1 MKIVFMGTPEF
12 SQVSLERLLNSAPR
26 HQVVG
31 VLTQPDRPKGRG
43 MKVVPSPVKEVALRH
58 GLPVFQPQ
66 RLPDPEVMN
75 FLETTKPD
83 AMVVVAY
90 GLKIPAAMLTFT
102 PYGCINLHSSLLPK
116 YRGASPIQWALLNG
130 DQITGVTTMQMDEGW
145 DTGDML
151 MSNTIRI
158 NEEDNFASLHD
169 RLADLGADLLVETL
183 HQLAAGGITP
193 TPQNEAEATYA
204 RKLTE
209 EDLAIEWSR
218 SSRELFNKVRAL
230 NPWPGARTELNGEKI
245 KVWSA
250 RISTEDWGLAQA
262 LPGTIGEA
270 GKGEN
275 GIPVRTGDGALLID
289 ELQLPG
295 RKRLS
300 AAQFLAGNKISKG
313 MRFIF

>member
-26 HQVVG
+26 HQVIG

-43 MKVVPSPVKEVALRH
+43 MKVVSSPVKEVGLRY

-66 RLPDPEVMN
+66 RLPDLKVMD
-75 FLETTKPD
+75 FLETTRPD
-83 AMVVVAY
+83 ALVVVAY
-90 GLKIPAAMLTFT
+90 GLKIPAAMLTFA

-145 DTGDML
+145 DTGDIL
-151 MSNTIRI
+151 MSRAIRI
-158 NEEDNFASLHD
+158 NEDDNFASLHD
-169 RLADLGADLLVETL
+169 RLADVGADLLVETL

-193 TPQNEAEATYA
+193 TLQNEAEATYA

-230 NPWPGARTELNGEKI
+230 DPWPGARTELNGERI

-250 RISTEDWGLAQA
+250 RISSEDWGLAQE

-295 RKRLS
+295 RKRLN

-313 MRFIF
+313 MRFS

>member
-12 SQVSLERLLNSAPR
+12 SRISLERLLDSAPCHR
-26 HQVVG
+26 VAG

-43 MKVVPSPVKEVALRH
+43 MKVIPSPVKEVALRH

-83 AMVVVAY
+83 ALVVVAY
-90 GLKIPAAMLTFT
+90 GLKIPTVMLEFA

-130 DQITGVTTMQMDEGW
+130 EETTGVTTMRMDEGW

-151 MSNTIRI
+151 LSRVVRIR
-158 NEEDNFASLHD
+158 EEDNFASLHD
-169 RLADLGADLLVETL
+169 RLADVGAGLLVETL
-183 HQLAAGGITP
+183 DQLAAGGITP
-193 TPQNEAEATYA
+193 TPQNHVDATYA
-204 RKLTE
+204 RKLTD
-209 EDLAIEWSR
+209 EDLIIEWSR
-218 SSRELFNKVRAL
+218 SSRELFNQIRAL
-230 NPWPGARTELNGEKI
+230 DPWPGARATLNGEKI
-245 KVWSA
+245 KIWSA
-250 RISTEDWGLAQA
+250 RVSTEEWGLAQA
-262 LPGTIGEA
+262 PPGAIGDP
-270 GKGEN
+270 GKGEQ
-275 GIPVRTGDGALLID
+275 GIPVRTGDGVLLLN

-300 AAQFLAGNKISKG
+300 AAQFLAGNKIGKG